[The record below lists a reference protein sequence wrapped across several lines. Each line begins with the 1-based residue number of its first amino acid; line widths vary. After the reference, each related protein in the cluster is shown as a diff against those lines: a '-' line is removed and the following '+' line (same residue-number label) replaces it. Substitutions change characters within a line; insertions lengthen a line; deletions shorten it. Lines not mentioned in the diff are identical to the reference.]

1 MKEEKQRKK
10 NTKHKKRIK
19 RHIFIMPSLYFKN
32 NNNNINMHEEKNLHT
47 SFFIYSQLI
56 ISQAVFI
63 SLFYIKQLAS
73 FFIT

>member
-1 MKEEKQRKK
+1 MKEEKQKK

-19 RHIFIMPSLYFKN
+19 RHIFIMPSLYFK